1 MTWSRRA
8 ARYGAA
14 PLAAGVLVIVLAWAI
29 AARAIDASIILP
41 TPRETVLELWNQITA
56 RTFYGHL
63 AATFLRTMIGFS
75 AALVVGLVWGLAS
88 GATRFTGP
96 LLLPSLVLIRSTPVI
111 AIILLALIWFRATL
125 APVFVT
131 WLMVVPVV
139 VENVAAGV
147 RAASGDLRE
156 MAAVFRVPRR
166 TRIRELTLP
175 ALRPYLFATAHA
187 GLGMAFKVTVAAE
200 VIVQPQRA
208 LGGAM
213 QEARFFLDTPR
224 ILALTLSVI
233 ALSALT
239 EFLLRTIERIAPGY
253 LRGPIVH
260 GYSGRPAPSSGE
272 AATWKASSDQAPA
285 GSGPAAVRSTGG
297 APAPSARRRSVVVAG
312 VGRRFD
318 GHDVLTGLSAEFLPS
333 EITVVLGPSG
343 CGKTSLLRLIA
354 GLDSPDE
361 GTIEVLPRVSMV
373 FQEPRLL
380 PWADASANIAFVLP
394 ERKSAAPI
402 AEALERAQLPRSAAA
417 LPATLSGG
425 MQQRLS
431 LARAFAYGG
440 DALLLDEPF
449 QNLDLAVKLELARH
463 VRERTAGEGVTIMV
477 THDVVE
483 ALATGDRILILA
495 GSPARI
501 VGEQRVD
508 LEAEARDPRYPEHQ
522 AYAARLYDLLL
533 SAR

>member
-1 MTWSRRA
+1 MMWSRRA
-8 ARYGAA
+8 ARHDAV
-14 PLAAGVLVIVLAWAI
+14 PLATGVLFIVLAWAI
-29 AARAIDASIILP
+29 AARAVDASIILP
-41 TPRETVLELWNQITA
+41 TPLETVLELWNQITA
-56 RTFYGHL
+56 RAFYGHL
-63 AATFLRTMIGFS
+63 TATFLRTLIGFA

-88 GATRFTGP
+88 GTTRLAGP
-96 LLLPSLVLIRSTPVI
+96 FLFPSLVLIRSTPVI

-131 WLMVVPVV
+131 WLMVVPIV
-139 VENVAAGV
+139 VENVVAGT
-147 RAASGDLRE
+147 RSASGDLRE
-156 MAAVFRVPRR
+156 MASVFRVPRER
-166 TRIRELTLP
+166 VIRQLTLP

-239 EFLLRTIERIAPGY
+239 ELLLRTIERIAPGY
-253 LRGPIVH
+253 LRGPVVSAD
-260 GYSGRPAPSSGE
+260 SGRPAS
-272 AATWKASSDQAPA
+272 AATVSGIGGRAPASSPRW
-285 GSGPAAVRSTGG
+285 SPIVVTGVD
-297 APAPSARRRSVVVAG
+297 RRYD
-312 VGRRFD
+312 GR
-318 GHDVLTGLSAEFLPS
+318 DVLKGLSAEFLPS

-343 CGKTSLLRLIA
+343 CGKTTLLRLVG
-354 GLDSPDE
+354 GLAVPDD
-361 GTIEVLPRVSMV
+361 GTVRAPARISMV

-380 PWADASANIAFVLP
+380 PWADASANIAFVLSD
-394 ERKSAAPI
+394 RRSSATI
-402 AEALERAQLPRSAAA
+402 AEALCRAQLPLSAAA
-417 LPATLSGG
+417 MPATLSGG

-431 LARAFAYGG
+431 LARAFARGG
-440 DALLLDEPF
+440 DAMLLDEPF
-449 QNLDLAVKLELARH
+449 QNLDLAVKLELARD
-463 VRERTAGEGVTIMV
+463 VRERTAGKGVTIMV

-483 ALATGDRILILA
+483 ALATGDRILIMA
-495 GSPARI
+495 GSPARF

-508 LEAEARDPRYPEHQ
+508 LDADSRDPRSREHQ

>member
-1 MTWSRRA
+1 MDRSGRDSRR
-8 ARYGAA
+8 GAA
-14 PLAAGVLVIVLAWAI
+14 LLVGGAMLIVLAWAI

-41 TPRETVLELWNQITA
+41 TPGETVLELWRAMTA
-56 RTFYGHL
+56 REFYGHL
-63 AATFLRTMIGFS
+63 AATLLRTMVGFG
-75 AALVVGLVWGLAS
+75 AALVVGFFWGLAS
-88 GATRFTGP
+88 GTSRFTGP
-96 LLLPSLVLIRSTPVI
+96 LLFPSLVLIRSTPVI
-111 AIILLALIWFRATL
+111 AIILLALIWFRASF

-147 RAASGDLRE
+147 RTASGDLRE
-156 MAAVFRVPRR
+156 MAIVFRVPRR
-166 TRIRELTLP
+166 RRIRKLTLP

-200 VIVQPQRA
+200 VIVQPRRA

-239 EFLLRTIERIAPGY
+239 EFVLRAIEGVAPGY
-253 LRGPIVH
+253 LRGPSARVLARR
-260 GYSGRPAPSSGE
+260 GPTGLDRPPPSGRGATPEAP
-272 AATWKASSDQAPA
+272 
-285 GSGPAAVRSTGG
+285 GPPRPVI
-297 APAPSARRRSVVVAG
+297 VAG
-312 VGRRFD
+312 VTRRFD
-318 GHDVLTGLSAEFLPS
+318 GHEVLSRLSVEFRPS

-343 CGKTSLLRLIA
+343 CGKTTLLRLVA
-354 GLDSPDE
+354 RLDDPQDGVVE
-361 GTIEVLPRVSMV
+361 APERVAMV

-380 PWADASANIAFVLP
+380 PWADAAANIAFVLP
-394 ERKSAAPI
+394 GGASYPLI
-402 AEALERAQLPRSAAA
+402 AGALERARLPRSAAA
-417 LPATLSGG
+417 FPATLSGG

-431 LARAFAYGG
+431 LARAFAYGA

-463 VRERTAGEGVTIMV
+463 VRERTAGTGVTIMV

-483 ALATGDRILILA
+483 ALATGDRILIMA
-495 GSPARI
+495 GTPAGI
-501 VGEQRVD
+501 VGEQRVELHAD
-508 LEAEARDPRYPEHQ
+508 ARDPRSAEHQ